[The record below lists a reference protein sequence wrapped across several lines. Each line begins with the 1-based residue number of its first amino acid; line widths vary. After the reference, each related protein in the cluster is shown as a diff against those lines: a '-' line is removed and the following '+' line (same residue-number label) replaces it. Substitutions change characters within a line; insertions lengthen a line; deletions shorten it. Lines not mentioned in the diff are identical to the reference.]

1 MCYVISK
8 VPTILLYMLWHK
20 YKPDEPFPV
29 STCYLSKIF
38 EMLGDMYDVDIRH
51 ELGTTF
57 SIILKEHAVVSI
69 QAMTNVLSDS
79 QFTCAGT
86 SRENIE
92 QLYKQLSTIY
102 AFLFPDSLCEFAQ
115 RVQVT
120 STLGQITHLSDQ
132 LLAQLLPKWDLCGSY
147 LNKLEC
153 LLNRIRVKTVQN
165 IWGVT
170 LQLYKKIFEFR
181 CSTHQEDY
189 PIFIS
194 EIHFTKDSQ

>member
-1 MCYVISK
+1 
-8 VPTILLYMLWHK
+8 MLWHK

-132 LLAQLLPKWDLCGSY
+132 LLKQSNTSESGTAFAQMGPVWILSQQVRMFIKSNKSQNGPKY
-147 LNKLEC
+147 LRGN
-153 LLNRIRVKTVQN
+153 TT
-165 IWGVT
+165 T
-170 LQLYKKIFEFR
+170 LQKNI
-181 CSTHQEDY
+181 
-189 PIFIS
+189 
-194 EIHFTKDSQ
+194 